1 MVRNLYLN
9 FLFKKRGTRAEPES
23 EGVCLAAALASAESR
38 KGRNARIVGL
48 SSVSFPFWIVQT
60 SATKSIALNASSSGT
75 TELHFTEMRG
85 AGEVKRI
92 ISSDLSQATDIPRVA
107 SEIKPYLEN
116 VDHHTIGAAGLA
128 DPSFI
133 KAIGDFVRVSDPTA
147 EPNRVDIRSDS
158 AAALKR
164 TEEFRGISESAK
176 LRIESAETLQRLI
189 TENYGAQTTILE
201 NITNLERERGKERVR
216 MMEERT
222 KQEIAKLTENKE
234 NEIYKLRE
242 KHKMNLRVM
251 IADFSRAMNDL
262 EQFFAGIAG
271 EIREAISQI
280 GHKEADTQGALSIY
294 NNLVSSLKDTLA
306 NSQQPLDMMDTKRA
320 DLEKRVAEAQ
330 TRFESDKRKAET
342 VLQTEIE
349 ERQRRIN
356 AARNEMEIK
365 AKELDDLK
373 TEVNEAIGKSEQAME
388 KRVLEFQQ
396 EFLNLMNWTLD
407 NNSIRELAPL
417 TLFDIHTYVVKYD
430 DQSHRVLTPRF
441 MPEESLLTME
451 GDALS
456 KEFDDAFVASIDGL
470 LQKDQSFNESF
481 QQACV
486 RGNMLLA
493 AEAEQLLVQGL
504 EKLLKRRLLQRD
516 EIERLLTVWNRY
528 SGKCPKC
535 GASVEAGAQ
544 FCQKCGATL
553 TS

>member
-1 MVRNLYLN
+1 
-9 FLFKKRGTRAEPES
+9 
-23 EGVCLAAALASAESR
+23 
-38 KGRNARIVGL
+38 
-48 SSVSFPFWIVQT
+48 
-60 SATKSIALNASSSGT
+60 
-75 TELHFTEMRG
+75 
-85 AGEVKRI
+85 
-92 ISSDLSQATDIPRVA
+92 
-107 SEIKPYLEN
+107 
-116 VDHHTIGAAGLA
+116 
-128 DPSFI
+128 
-133 KAIGDFVRVSDPTA
+133 
-147 EPNRVDIRSDS
+147 
-158 AAALKR
+158 
-164 TEEFRGISESAK
+164 
-176 LRIESAETLQRLI
+176 
-189 TENYGAQTTILE
+189 
-201 NITNLERERGKERVR
+201 
-216 MMEERT
+216 
-222 KQEIAKLTENKE
+222 
-234 NEIYKLRE
+234 
-242 KHKMNLRVM
+242 M

-486 RGNMLLA
+486 RGQHA
-493 AEAEQLLVQGL
+493 VG
-504 EKLLKRRLLQRD
+504 
-516 EIERLLTVWNRY
+516 
-528 SGKCPKC
+528 G
-535 GASVEAGAQ
+535 
-544 FCQKCGATL
+544 
-553 TS
+553 